1 MRPTFRLMLSHPAHL
16 ISLGFGSGLSPKAP
30 GTAGSLLAWLLY
42 PLIRT
47 PLSEIAFL
55 IMLGTFFLA
64 GILAAERTGRTLGVS
79 DHGAIVWDEM
89 VAVWLVLLFTPA
101 TLLWQACAI
110 ALFRLFDITKPQ
122 PIRWADSRV
131 KGGFGVMLDDL
142 LAAGYTLLALAIL
155 VALFKP

>member
-55 IMLGTFFLA
+55 IMLGAFFLA

-155 VALFKP
+155 VTLFKP

>member
-1 MRPTFRLMLSHPAHL
+1 MRPTLRLMLSHPAHL

-30 GTAGSLLAWLLY
+30 GTAGSLLAWLIY

-47 PLSEIAFL
+47 PLSEAAFL
-55 IMLGTFFLA
+55 VMLAAFFLA
-64 GILAAERTGRTLGVS
+64 GILAADRTGRALGVS

-101 TLLWQACAI
+101 TLLWQACAV

-122 PIRWADSRV
+122 PIRWADSKV

-155 VALFKP
+155 VNVLKP

>member
-55 IMLGTFFLA
+55 IMLGAFFLA